1 MTTDSELKVRQGSV
15 VKPQPGKAPTSKLQ
29 HNLESAAWLLASG
42 GLAYYLRPDQV
53 MLSNTHSIWFYLSLI
68 SALAFF
74 SVFLYLELYLPRKQ
88 GRRVNYKQW
97 ESDAPR
103 SIQFAT
109 LFGVSTTI
117 CTNAL
122 VWGSYGAMSP
132 LLLFIWFMGLTTIIS
147 LF

>member
-15 VKPQPGKAPTSKLQ
+15 VKPQPGKAPTNFVTDGMI
-29 HNLESAAWLLASG
+29 H
-42 GLAYYLRPDQV
+42 
-53 MLSNTHSIWFYLSLI
+53 THFVNEPSIWFYLSLI